1 MDRWDSVRAVKR
13 TLCSFL
19 SQFFVFAIS
28 SKFGIARTI
37 SPHFFRFRLSIF
49 GQQFDKRFKNENIG
63 RSEQMVNTDE
73 RRQFT
78 CNLQKWESNDF
89 FSVSS
94 LSSISVAYFFFFGLA
109 YFRSARPN
117 VFLCFSF
124 KYIPVLISKY
134 TTHSIGDDGFF
145 NSRFGA
151 YVIILL
157 LPLLP
162 YFVASPSRSV
172 IVCLSSYLRSIHS
185 FLAKHAFN
193 GHFGDSHRLLFF
205 FLLASSLFRR
215 IDVHIWNDLVILRG
229 IAFALSICRHK
240 RMYISK
246 CAACPLFIQSRR
258 LIAASARTHTHTH
271 SVPIARVH
279 VWR

>member
-37 SPHFFRFRLSIF
+37 SPQFFRFRLSIF

-151 YVIILL
+151 YVIIVVASSSILCRVSLSLRHRLSLFVFAVNSFFFGKTRIQRAFRRFSSSPLL
-157 LPLLP
+157 LSSRL
-162 YFVASPSRSV
+162 FSFPSNW
-172 IVCLSSYLRSIHS
+172 C
-185 FLAKHAFN
+185 
-193 GHFGDSHRLLFF
+193 SHLKRF
-205 FLLASSLFRR
+205 SHITRNR
-215 IDVHIWNDLVILRG
+215 IRAINL
-229 IAFALSICRHK
+229 
-240 RMYISK
+240 
-246 CAACPLFIQSRR
+246 
-258 LIAASARTHTHTH
+258 
-271 SVPIARVH
+271 
-279 VWR
+279 